1 MREWHETIRAA
12 LAFGRAWLD
21 GSHNEGR
28 AHQSASQSRTSEGIA
43 YDTLKQQLDWQIRS
57 GDALDLKIATF
68 FTITTLVLTAAI
80 AILAS
85 EKDNFDVWGLA
96 PALIGAIAYLHVL
109 RSLYRGYRADRF
121 SSGPVPK
128 DLIGLVDT
136 PGVPPTDVD
145 FWVTQRFQEA
155 FIYNEDLLIRKADFL
170 DHAVRAFGVELAC
183 FFFAAIAS
191 LHNFHPVL
199 NHTN

>member
-1 MREWHETIRAA
+1 MREWHATIRAA
-12 LAFGRAWLD
+12 LEFGRAWLNRPHHERISQAD
-21 GSHNEGR
+21 YR
-28 AHQSASQSRTSEGIA
+28 QASQSRTSEGIA

-85 EKDNFDVWGLA
+85 EKDNLDIWGLA
-96 PALIGAIAYLHVL
+96 LALISTVAYLRVL
-109 RSLYRGYRADRF
+109 RFLYRGYRADRF

-128 DLIGLVDT
+128 DLLDLVDT

-145 FWVTQRFQEA
+145 FWVTQRFQES
-155 FIYNEDLLIRKADFL
+155 FTYNENLLIRKADFL
-170 DHAVRAFGVELAC
+170 DRAV
-183 FFFAAIAS
+183 
-191 LHNFHPVL
+191 
-199 NHTN
+199 

>member
-1 MREWHETIRAA
+1 MREWHATIRAA
-12 LAFGRAWLD
+12 LEFGHAWLNRP
-21 GSHNEGR
+21 HNER
-28 AHQSASQSRTSEGIA
+28 MSQADYRRASQSRTSEGIA

-57 GDALDLKIATF
+57 GDALELKIATF

-85 EKDNFDVWGLA
+85 EKDNLDVWGLV
-96 PALIGAIAYLHVL
+96 PALIGTVAYLRVL

-128 DLIGLVDT
+128 DLVDT

-145 FWVTQRFQEA
+145 FWVSQRFQEA
-155 FIYNEDLLIRKADFL
+155 FTYNENLLIRKADFL
-170 DHAVRAFGVELAC
+170 DRAVQAFGVELAC
-183 FFFAAIAS
+183 FFLAAIAS
-191 LHNFHPVL
+191 LHNFSPIL